1 MTHSTLAIRL
11 EAAIATKG
19 LSRRELGRLSGVH
32 ANTLNNWVSGESTRP
47 QPTQLRRVAQALGVS
62 YEWLRTGEGPMLPP
76 LFKNEAE
83 LEAYITGAA
92 PGPGLA
98 GTPKV
103 YDPACGS
110 GAFPAL
116 LTKALA
122 AALSQNP
129 TPTPEAAAKA
139 AVEATITAQRTQKE
153 DRIEDLVKILLS

>member
-1 MTHSTLAIRL
+1 MDNTGDRIALAR
-11 EAAIATKG
+11 AA
-19 LSRRELGRLSGVH
+19 LRLSQVQLAERLGI
-32 ANTLNNWVSGESTRP
+32 AAEQVSMWETGRRRP
-47 QPTQLRRVAQALGVS
+47 RAENLQRLASALEVRF
-62 YEWLRTGEGPMLPP
+62 EWLRSAEGPMRPP

>member
-1 MTHSTLAIRL
+1 MHDTIGFRLKVARESMGLKQADLAERAGTQWQQVSRWERGTATPRAKAVKAL
-11 EAAIATKG
+11 SEALKI
-19 LSRRELGRLSGVH
+19 
-32 ANTLNNWVSGESTRP
+32 N
-47 QPTQLRRVAQALGVS
+47 PT
-62 YEWLRTGEGPMLPP
+62 WLLTGEGPMLPP